1 MENIWI
7 CEKCSQEVP
16 STFDICWNCNPDKS
30 NSTSTFEDIKQET
43 ANIEE
48 HLKNKIIEKQLLLNK
63 NIQIDAHK
71 IIAAGRD
78 IKSVVNI
85 VIVMISLVIIVALTA
100 YFSSNL
106 ESIKS
111 IYILL
116 GVASLIC
123 NIIILFRLHSAG
135 DNLENSVYKK
145 EE

>member
-7 CEKCSQEVP
+7 CKNCSQEVP
-16 STFDICWNCNPDKS
+16 SEFDVCWNCNSDKS
-30 NSTSTFEDIKQET
+30 NSTSTFEDIKRET
-43 ANIEE
+43 DNIEE
-48 HLKNKIIEKQLLLNK
+48 HLKNKIIDKQLFLNN

-78 IKSVVNI
+78 IKSIVNI
-85 VIVMISLVIIVALTA
+85 VIVIFSLVIILALTP
-100 YFSSNL
+100 YFSS
-106 ESIKS
+106 IKL

-116 GVASLIC
+116 VVG